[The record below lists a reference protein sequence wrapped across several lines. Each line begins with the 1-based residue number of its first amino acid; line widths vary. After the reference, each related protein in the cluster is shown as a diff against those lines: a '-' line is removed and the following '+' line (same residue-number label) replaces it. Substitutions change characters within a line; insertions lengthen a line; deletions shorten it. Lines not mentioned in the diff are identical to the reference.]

1 MATRLTTAAQDA
13 ALRGVGRVDAMQ
25 VRPLDILGAWEFVPV
40 LHGDAR
46 GQFAEWYKQ
55 DVFTDNVGYP
65 LHVAQSNLS
74 VSARGTLRGIHFAL
88 VPPSQ
93 AKYVFC
99 PKGAILDVV
108 ADVRTGSPTYGQ
120 HEIVRLDA
128 TDRHALYVGEGL
140 GHGFYALEDDT
151 TVTYLVTAPYAPARE
166 LEVHP
171 LDPALGIAWPRE
183 VEPLL
188 SAKDLAAPTL
198 AEANAQGLLPSY
210 EECLAYYDSL
220 RGRGQ

>member
-1 MATRLTTAAQDA
+1 M
-13 ALRGVGRVDAMQ
+13 RVRQ
-25 VRPLDILGAWEFVPV
+25 LDILGAWVFVPV

-46 GQFAEWYKQ
+46 GQFAEWYKET
-55 DVFTDNVGYP
+55 VFTEAVGHP

-74 VSARGTLRGIHFAL
+74 VSAKGTLRGIHFAQ

-99 PKGAILDVV
+99 PRGAVLDVV
-108 ADVRTGSPTYGQ
+108 VDLRTGSPTYGQ

-128 TDRHALYVGEGL
+128 TDRHAVYLAEGL

-151 TVTYLVTAPYAPARE
+151 TVTYLVTAPYNPGRE
-166 LEVHP
+166 FEVHP
-171 LDPALGIAWPRE
+171 LDPALAIAWPQE
-183 VEPLL
+183 LEPLL

-198 AEANAQGLLPSY
+198 AEAEAMGLLPSY
-210 EECLAYYDSL
+210 DECLAYYDTL
-220 RGRGQ
+220 RGLGQ